1 MDHDVRF
8 DRLEAKLDRLAEAMV
23 KLVEIDTKIDGI
35 LFHNNTQDNRLNK
48 HSQSIDDHSVK
59 LAVVTRS
66 SGANEWFVRLL
77 IATLVAGAAFVIRDL

>member
-77 IATLVAGAAFVIRDL
+77 IATLVAGAAFVIREL

>member
-35 LFHNNTQDNRLNK
+35 LFHNNTKDNRLNK